1 MKTVTEVMRETGLK
15 RNQVMM
21 LIHSKDSKWF
31 RISEKS
37 MWLVDEVDLMKQIQR
52 RKEKAKCR

>member
-31 RISEKS
+31 RMSDRS
-37 MWLVDEVDLMKQIQR
+37 MWLVDEADLDKQIEARKR
-52 RKEKAKCR
+52 RAKR